1 MVEADRLETINEIQM
16 LQKINKKSPY
26 IVEYFGDFK
35 FSLFQ
40 CIIIEYC
47 PNGDLQ
53 DSIEKFKFKGHEFS
67 SNQILEWA
75 LDITRGLVILHEN
88 GIIHWDIKPGYISF
102 LYKPIYK
109 KTTCKSSCFY
119 FNKNPP
125 SRNIF
130 MMESRMNG
138 RRLKIGDL
146 GFSKAVN
153 SLTSS
158 CYPGTANYM
167 SPEIIKQDRDYT
179 NKIDVWALGCV
190 LYELITLQKLFDG
203 TNEFDIKMKIMSGE
217 LNFSSDIDPGHRR
230 ILNG

>member
-1 MVEADRLETINEIQM
+1 
-16 LQKINKKSPY
+16 
-26 IVEYFGDFK
+26 
-35 FSLFQ
+35 
-40 CIIIEYC
+40 
-47 PNGDLQ
+47 
-53 DSIEKFKFKGHEFS
+53 
-67 SNQILEWA
+67 
-75 LDITRGLVILHEN
+75 
-88 GIIHWDIKPGYISF
+88 
-102 LYKPIYK
+102 
-109 KTTCKSSCFY
+109 
-119 FNKNPP
+119 
-125 SRNIF
+125 

-158 CYPGTANYM
+158 RYPGTANYM
-167 SPEIIKQDRDYT
+167 SPEIIKQKRDYT